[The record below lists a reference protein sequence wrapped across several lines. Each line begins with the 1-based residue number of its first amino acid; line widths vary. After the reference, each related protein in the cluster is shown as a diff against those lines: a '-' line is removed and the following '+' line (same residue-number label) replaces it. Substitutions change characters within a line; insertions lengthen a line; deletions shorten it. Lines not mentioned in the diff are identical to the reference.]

1 LREFKMKKLLTT
13 FVLVFCLTLS
23 LYPQDLLEKT
33 LRGYTRP
40 DEIVSMSPNLPF
52 NQAIALLSKVS
63 ESITGKRI
71 VSTVDLETP
80 VGIEIKNM
88 AYDKALLILVQMHGL
103 MYEEK
108 EDVIVVKKKSDN
120 EIERT
125 AKTYADVNSREVKI
139 SAVFFELNDTEAKER
154 GIDWQFLLS
163 KRGMNVSGEI
173 FNEPETQQETQDD
186 GTALQVPD
194 FKLKG
199 TGDFNLGSFFGQ
211 ATAIFKLFEQEQ
223 LGQIIASP
231 NVTVRDNEKGR
242 IQVGVDIGVKTRD
255 FSGNIIETFYATGTI
270 IEVIP
275 HIYTEEGVN
284 YTLLE
289 IKAERSSYIPDATI
303 TQISKTSAST
313 QVLMLNGEEAIIGG
327 LFLNEETT
335 SRRGIPILKD
345 LPWWFFGLRYI
356 FGSDNVNV
364 TRKELIILL
373 KCELVPTLKERVA
386 GTPSTAPIKDE
397 VNRQR
402 EQIRYYHFNQE

>member
-1 LREFKMKKLLTT
+1 MKKLLTIV
-13 FVLVFCLTLS
+13 VLIFCLTLS
-23 LYPQDLLEKT
+23 VYPQDLLEKT

-52 NQAIALLSKVS
+52 NQAIALMSKVS

-80 VGIEIKNM
+80 IGVEIKNM
-88 AYDKALLILVQMHGL
+88 AYDKALLILVQMQGL

-108 EDVIVVKKKSDN
+108 EDVIVVKKKSEVEVD
-120 EIERT
+120 RT
-125 AKTYADVNSREVKI
+125 EKTYADVNSREVKI
-139 SAVFFELNDTEAKER
+139 SAVFFELNDNAAKER
-154 GIDWQFLLS
+154 GIDWQVILAKKGL
-163 KRGMNVSGEI
+163 NLSGEI
-173 FNEPETQQETQDD
+173 FNEPETEKDEE
-186 GTALQVPD
+186 GNVIEVPD

-199 TGDFNLGSFFGQ
+199 TGDFNLGSFFGE

-231 NVTVRDNEKGR
+231 NVTVRDNQKGR

-270 IEVIP
+270 IEVTP

-289 IKAERSSYIPDATI
+289 IKAERSSYIPDVTI
-303 TQISKTSAST
+303 TQISKTSAAT

-327 LFLNEETT
+327 LFVNEETT
-335 SRRGIPILKD
+335 TRRGIPILKD
-345 LPWWFFGLRYI
+345 LPWWFFGLRYV
-356 FGSDNVNV
+356 FGSEVNNI

-386 GTPSTAPIKDE
+386 GTQSTTPIKDE
-397 VNRQR
+397 VKKYRD
-402 EQIRYYHFNQE
+402 QIKYYRFNQE